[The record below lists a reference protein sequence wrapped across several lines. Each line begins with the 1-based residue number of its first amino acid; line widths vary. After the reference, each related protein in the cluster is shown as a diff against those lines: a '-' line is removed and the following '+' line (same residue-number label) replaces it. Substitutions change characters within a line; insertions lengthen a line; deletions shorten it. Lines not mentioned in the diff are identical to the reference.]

1 MPNFIAYMRLTS
13 EKNDIEL
20 RVRLICAI
28 STNVSDDS
36 ANESSRC
43 LKASST
49 SFSKVCPILPYVIPN
64 MEAATIQSVRL
75 ETLDFSLLATARL
88 LRVGWGDDG
97 TRCDP
102 SSCMVPADS
111 GSNNGGKATPS
122 RFGASLDLGESLAD
136 NSRRY
141 ATGAI

>member
-36 ANESSRC
+36 ANESNYVGPSAAVYQDTKVGNQRFTLPSRC

-75 ETLDFSLLATARL
+75 ETLDFSLLVTARL
-88 LRVGWGDDG
+88 LWVGWGGDG
-97 TRCDP
+97 T
-102 SSCMVPADS
+102 
-111 GSNNGGKATPS
+111 
-122 RFGASLDLGESLAD
+122 
-136 NSRRY
+136 
-141 ATGAI
+141 